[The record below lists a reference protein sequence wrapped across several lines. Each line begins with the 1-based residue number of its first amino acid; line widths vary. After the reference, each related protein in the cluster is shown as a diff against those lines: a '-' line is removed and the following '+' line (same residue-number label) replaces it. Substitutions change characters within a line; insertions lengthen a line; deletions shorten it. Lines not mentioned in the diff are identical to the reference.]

1 MSAFLKLEGLDGE
14 ATDSKHKN
22 WIKMQSMSSP
32 VFRSIAEGAKDNERS
47 RGTTTLGDIVIVR
60 QLDKS
65 SPKLAEAC
73 ATGKPISKGQ
83 IDFCSQAN
91 NKEEPYLTYTL
102 ENCIVSSY
110 SFHADG
116 SGSPLPTEEITINY
130 TKIEW
135 KYITLDPKTLDPKG
149 NVVGKYD
156 PGAATS

>member
-110 SFHADG
+110 SFHGDG
-116 SGSPLPTEEITINY
+116 SGSPVPTEEITINF